1 MKLSL
6 FRLKFPE
13 SIPLLKGTIHLA
25 PQNFKDID
33 SLVENILTSWAQ
45 TDSIDSSLM
54 RGSFSS
60 QKLSTLEAFRGE
72 EYTTEVNGVEVHDV
86 QNWQLVQVQSAW
98 SQLVDSVKE
107 KLLIQSTF
115 KDVFTKTVT
124 IETTETLT
132 NEDGLERRSLKPF
145 EEWQNGR
152 QNASRFE

>member
-1 MKLSL
+1 
-6 FRLKFPE
+6 
-13 SIPLLKGTIHLA
+13 
-25 PQNFKDID
+25 
-33 SLVENILTSWAQ
+33 
-45 TDSIDSSLM
+45 M

-72 EYTTEVNGVEVHDV
+72 EYTAVVNGVELHDV
-86 QNWQLVQVQSAW
+86 QNWQVVQVQSAW